1 MLDPLGPLYTM
12 LLEEMEILKA
22 HHVTARTNP
31 DKWVEQYGQ
40 PFDQGNTNRLTF
52 WGAQKKVMPL
62 LFYVASTLITA
73 PAASTDNERAHSVG
87 GLVVSKTRCSLVGD
101 SVDRNTCGYIWLRKN
116 AAARAE
122 ELKKMGFAPEDLEDH
137 PSIRTLVQEEEEG
150 EEVIEVDDAAAGG
163 AGAGGGAGGAAG
175 AAAQGAGGARMR
187 EGEEWEE
194 E

>member
-1 MLDPLGPLYTM
+1 M
-12 LLEEMEILKA
+12 
-22 HHVTARTNP
+22 
-31 DKWVEQYGQ
+31 
-40 PFDQGNTNRLTF
+40 
-52 WGAQKKVMPL
+52 
-62 LFYVASTLITA
+62 
-73 PAASTDNERAHSVG
+73 G
-87 GLVVSKTRCSLVGD
+87 GSLVGD